1 MAIFNPLLGLL
12 SLGTVS
18 IPQIVANSNYVL
30 AEVGGVRSPFVCRV
44 CRVLLILRGRVTME
58 QLTRSLWLVV

>member
-1 MAIFNPLLGLL
+1 MWIAVAIFNPLLGLL

-30 AEVGGVRSPFVCRV
+30 AEVGGVRSPPPCVSPRVVLRVVCVSR
-44 CRVLLILRGRVTME
+44 
-58 QLTRSLWLVV
+58 